1 MCATVHGAQQLH
13 EKCMLAGIGEVQ
25 LQNILALHCKL
36 SHCSMHICAVMLG
49 LKLRHHHM
57 LRLYYLHS
65 RLLKEG
71 EYATH
76 WIASADQLSDI
87 LRSHVLGLHE
97 LFKTE
102 TVTVAP
108 RMRLSVQT
116 K

>member
-13 EKCMLAGIGEVQ
+13 EMCMLAGIGEVQ

-36 SHCSMHICAVMLG
+36 SHCSMHKCSVMLG

-102 TVTVAP
+102 TVTDAP

>member
-1 MCATVHGAQQLH
+1 
-13 EKCMLAGIGEVQ
+13 MLAGIGEVQ

-36 SHCSMHICAVMLG
+36 SHCSMHKCAVMLG

-57 LRLYYLHS
+57 LRLYLDYLHS

-87 LRSHVLGLHE
+87 LRSHVQGLHDE
-97 LFKTE
+97 LFETE